1 MGTSKGYVP
10 PTTPQWT
17 AAKRAVTSYI
27 KKRDLYTKE
36 KAASKYATAMKKDMI
51 TGGTFQIAATKTFGF
66 IQKAVSSG
74 VNYALAYYK
83 REDLIGKPAVIVWSE
98 LVSEFTNYGS
108 TAEDSMAADAL
119 SQALSNFEIED
130 ISEIKSIS
138 VDALLKEMLKEFIKS
153 NFDYR
158 YEEKISRGKTSAQKD
173 EILEEMHGYI
183 ENVIDCEL
191 KLDDLNKVDFTD
203 LSASIVVEDALIN
216 AYSIFE
222 KFYGED

>member
-1 MGTSKGYVP
+1 
-10 PTTPQWT
+10 
-17 AAKRAVTSYI
+17 
-27 KKRDLYTKE
+27 
-36 KAASKYATAMKKDMI
+36 
-51 TGGTFQIAATKTFGF
+51 
-66 IQKAVSSG
+66 
-74 VNYALAYYK
+74 
-83 REDLIGKPAVIVWSE
+83 
-98 LVSEFTNYGS
+98 
-108 TAEDSMAADAL
+108 MAADAL